1 MTIDKIKS
9 NKILITL
16 CDEDMRDF
24 SLDYDT
30 LSLYDNHS
38 RKILM
43 RILQIACFKT
53 DIEIKDKRM
62 IVEALPTVDGCM
74 LLLTVEDKKRKKYRL
89 QNGKKC
95 SCYDVG
101 NSKNFLDVIQLL
113 YKQNVCCNKNSAYE
127 KDGVYY
133 LIFDYPAI
141 PKDLSVFCTNTVYGA
156 AIIFLPQI
164 CGKMHKKSVVQT
176 QLPLLENVCKIILCI
191 PAKQNHSNK
200 KSKRN
205 RLQHDCAFVM
215 FKVPRLP

>member
-30 LSLYDNHS
+30 LSLYDSHS

-127 KDGVYY
+127 QNGTYY
-133 LIFDYPAI
+133 LVFDYPAV
-141 PKDLSVFCTNTVYGA
+141 PKRFKRILHEYGA
-156 AIIFLPQI
+156 RCGDNIFAARLRENAKEI
-164 CGKMHKKSVVQT
+164 CKTNAVAVIGRW
-176 QLPLLENVCKIILCI
+176 L
-191 PAKQNHSNK
+191 
-200 KSKRN
+200 
-205 RLQHDCAFVM
+205 
-215 FKVPRLP
+215 

>member
-1 MTIDKIKS
+1 MTTDKIKS

-30 LSLYDNHS
+30 LSLYDSHS

-62 IVEALPTVDGCM
+62 IVDALPTVDGCM

-89 QNGKKC
+89 QNSKKC

-133 LIFDYPAI
+133 LIFDYPAV
-141 PKDLSVFCTNTVYGA
+141 PKRFKRILHEYGVRCGDNIFA
-156 AIIFLPQI
+156 ANLRENAQEI
-164 CGKMHKKSVVQT
+164 CRSNAIAVIGKC
-176 QLPLLENVCKIILCI
+176 L
-191 PAKQNHSNK
+191 
-200 KSKRN
+200 
-205 RLQHDCAFVM
+205 
-215 FKVPRLP
+215 

>member
-30 LSLYDNHS
+30 LSLYDSHS
-38 RKILM
+38 GKILM

-53 DIEIKDKRM
+53 DIDITYTILENGLDIEIKDKR
-62 IVEALPTVDGCM
+62 IVVEALPTVDGCM

-133 LIFDYPAI
+133 LIFDYPAV
-141 PKDLSVFCTNTVYGA
+141 PKRFKRILHEYGVRCGDNIFA
-156 AIIFLPQI
+156 ANLRENAQEI
-164 CGKMHKKSVVQT
+164 CRSNAIAVIGKC
-176 QLPLLENVCKIILCI
+176 L
-191 PAKQNHSNK
+191 
-200 KSKRN
+200 
-205 RLQHDCAFVM
+205 
-215 FKVPRLP
+215 

>member
-30 LSLYDNHS
+30 LSLYDSHS

-141 PKDLSVFCTNTVYGA
+141 
-156 AIIFLPQI
+156 
-164 CGKMHKKSVVQT
+164 
-176 QLPLLENVCKIILCI
+176 
-191 PAKQNHSNK
+191 
-200 KSKRN
+200 SKR
-205 RLQHDCAFVM
+205 
-215 FKVPRLP
+215 FKRILHEYGVRCGDNIFAANLRENAQEICRSNAIAVIGKCL

>member
-30 LSLYDNHS
+30 LSLYDSHS

-53 DIEIKDKRM
+53 DIEIKDKRI

-74 LLLTVEDKKRKKYRL
+74 LLLTVEDKNRKKYRL

-141 PKDLSVFCTNTVYGA
+141 PKRFKRILHEYGVRCGDNIFA
-156 AIIFLPQI
+156 ANLRENAQEI
-164 CGKMHKKSVVQT
+164 CRSNAIAVIGKC
-176 QLPLLENVCKIILCI
+176 L
-191 PAKQNHSNK
+191 
-200 KSKRN
+200 
-205 RLQHDCAFVM
+205 
-215 FKVPRLP
+215 

>member
-1 MTIDKIKS
+1 
-9 NKILITL
+9 
-16 CDEDMRDF
+16 MRDF

-30 LSLYDNHS
+30 LSLYDSHS

-74 LLLTVEDKKRKKYRL
+74 LLLTVEDKNRKKYRL

-141 PKDLSVFCTNTVYGA
+141 PKRFKRILHEYGVRCGDNIFA
-156 AIIFLPQI
+156 ANLRENAQEI
-164 CGKMHKKSVVQT
+164 CRSNAIAVIGKC
-176 QLPLLENVCKIILCI
+176 L
-191 PAKQNHSNK
+191 
-200 KSKRN
+200 
-205 RLQHDCAFVM
+205 
-215 FKVPRLP
+215 